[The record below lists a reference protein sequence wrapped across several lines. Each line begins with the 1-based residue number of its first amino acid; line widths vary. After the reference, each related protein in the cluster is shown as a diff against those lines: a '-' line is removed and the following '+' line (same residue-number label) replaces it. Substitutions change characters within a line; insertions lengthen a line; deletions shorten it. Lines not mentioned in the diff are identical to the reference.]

1 MVKNYPMN
9 IPFVKFRKIYFVFS
23 GILIL
28 GSITSLVIFGLK
40 PGIDFT
46 GGSILEIE
54 YKTQRPENKV
64 IRESLAN
71 LDLGEISIQPAD
83 EKGVILRMKDI
94 PEDIHQQIS
103 EKLRGTGDFEEKRF
117 ETIGPT
123 IGKELKEKTKIVV
136 VISLFAM
143 VFYIAIAFKRVSR
156 PISSWQYGIAS
167 LLMLSHDILI
177 PLGVFAVLGK
187 YYQVQITIPVITAFL
202 TIVGYA
208 INNVVVVYD
217 RIRENLLRERL
228 TFEEIVEKAINQTL
242 TRQLNTSLTTL
253 FPLFF
258 IFFLGGET
266 LKYFALTLI
275 LGIAAGTYS
284 SIFLASPIL
293 VSWLRWRSRSAGSS
307 GSTASAKR

>member
-1 MVKNYPMN
+1 MN

-28 GSITSLVIFGLK
+28 GSIIALIMFGLK

-54 YKTQRPENKV
+54 YKAERPQNQI
-64 IRESLAN
+64 IRESLTG
-71 LDLGEISIQPAD
+71 LDLGEVSVQPAD

-94 PEDIHQQIS
+94 PEDIHQQVL
-103 EKLRGTGDFEEKRF
+103 EKLKATGEFEEKRF
-117 ETIGPT
+117 ESIGPT
-123 IGKELKEKTKIVV
+123 IGKELKEKTKVV
-136 VISLFAM
+136 VILSLFAM
-143 VFYIAIAFKRVSR
+143 VVYIAIAFKRVSH
-156 PISSWQYGIAS
+156 PISSWQYGIAA

-177 PLGVFAVLGK
+177 PMGAFAVLGK
-187 YYQVQITIPVITAFL
+187 YYQVQITIPVIAALL

-228 TFEEIVEKAINQTL
+228 TFEEIVNRSINQTL
-242 TRQLNTSLTTL
+242 TRQFNTSLTTL
-253 FPLFF
+253 FPLFA
-258 IFFLGGET
+258 IFFIGGVT

-293 VSWLRWRSRSAGSS
+293 VSWLNWRQRRLTKSQENGK
-307 GSTASAKR
+307 KR